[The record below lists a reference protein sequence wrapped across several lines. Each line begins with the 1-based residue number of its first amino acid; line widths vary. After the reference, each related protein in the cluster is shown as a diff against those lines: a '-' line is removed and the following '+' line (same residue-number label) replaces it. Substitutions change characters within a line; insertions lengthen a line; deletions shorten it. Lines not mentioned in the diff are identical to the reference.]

1 MRPLVRV
8 SRRVTITK
16 IFIVV
21 TVAII
26 LLGSLIFFQENIEK
40 VIKKEKENE
49 VSLRGGL
56 GFSKCQNILMLYSM

>member
-40 VIKKEKENE
+40 VIKKEKKMKS
-49 VSLRGGL
+49 V
-56 GFSKCQNILMLYSM
+56 